1 MPALLAVV
9 QITTYFI
16 LLLLAAYLLNRSG
29 YHPVGLSTAGALV
42 AFALIQADQFFGAR
56 FEAQADGLAQ
66 LLWAVYPL
74 PVALWARTTILLL
87 PDENLMIDRIWWTL
101 VLPIALLLIL
111 GGWLGCDLVNLT
123 THQPG
128 QLYWI
133 YALFNIVT
141 ILLTLWT
148 TRQAH
153 RQTAATDRTRLAL
166 YWLQLAGLAYGV
178 VMVPL
183 AFGLLSP
190 AVVFSLVVLDV
201 IVFGLS
207 GIAYNAIAEG
217 QSVWRDLM
225 ATLLKALALIGLV
238 ILPWGVAIWLAKVWS
253 LAVAGASLISIGA
266 IALLVP
272 LQDEL
277 ERLID
282 SILAPGQQDEI
293 ESRQTLRIL
302 LHNSVQHPVSKLTK
316 LDRDEFARLTRRALS
331 HLPNLPRL
339 AASPLTE
346 LNLVTA
352 RVNADAD
359 KLQRAQALRRI
370 LIEGIDALR
379 PAGSGDYGTTD
390 EWRFFNA
397 LYYPYVAGLSPY
409 QHSLTGESLTAETA
423 EVTAW
428 FRAMVPERT
437 LHNWQNRG
445 AALIADILLEH
456 ERLLSA
462 S

>member
-1 MPALLAVV
+1 
-9 QITTYFI
+9 
-16 LLLLAAYLLNRSG
+16 
-29 YHPVGLSTAGALV
+29 
-42 AFALIQADQFFGAR
+42 
-56 FEAQADGLAQ
+56 
-66 LLWAVYPL
+66 
-74 PVALWARTTILLL
+74 
-87 PDENLMIDRIWWTL
+87 
-101 VLPIALLLIL
+101 
-111 GGWLGCDLVNLT
+111 
-123 THQPG
+123 
-128 QLYWI
+128 
-133 YALFNIVT
+133 
-141 ILLTLWT
+141 
-148 TRQAH
+148 
-153 RQTAATDRTRLAL
+153 
-166 YWLQLAGLAYGV
+166 
-178 VMVPL
+178 
-183 AFGLLSP
+183 
-190 AVVFSLVVLDV
+190 
-201 IVFGLS
+201 
-207 GIAYNAIAEG
+207 
-217 QSVWRDLM
+217 
-225 ATLLKALALIGLV
+225 
-238 ILPWGVAIWLAKVWS
+238 VAIWLAKVWS
-253 LAVAGASLISIGA
+253 LAVAIASLISIGA

-293 ESRQTLRIL
+293 ESRQTSRIL

-370 LIEGIDALR
+370 LIECIDALR
-379 PAGSGDYGTTD
+379 PVGCGDYGTTD
-390 EWRFFNA
+390 EWRFFNV
-397 LYYPYVAGLSPY
+397 LYYPYVVGISPY
-409 QHSLTGESLTAETA
+409 QRSLTGESLTAETA

-428 FRAMVPERT
+428 FRTMVPERT

-456 ERLLSA
+456 ECLLSA